1 MINFVCMP
9 ARSSGLIRGRQVA
22 DALNASRGPVDPH
35 ACVLDIHNTYL
46 EEARNLNDV
55 SLFVRSYDP
64 GLAAQ
69 LKRRGHFVGYD
80 IADQMCGDSFFRN
93 DPVKDLSAYAHAE
106 CDFYIVNNTPTLKDL
121 EPFANNKPIY
131 VVPHHTVNYD
141 RHVNELRKVERV
153 GYVGLPEQLSAKED
167 IEKLCA
173 KMGVQ
178 FVSIHPN
185 TREECVEV
193 MKTIDVGVVFAEA
206 DGSIKPRF
214 AELVRRHKPNTK
226 LSNFQSFGIRT
237 VCTPY
242 VSYVEHGGGASRFE
256 ETRAG
261 MMESLEF
268 LIRSSSLMEV
278 ERARALAVGQR
289 FHINEIVKLYKNIV
303 LDLDAVRDS

>member
-9 ARSSGLIRGRQVA
+9 QRTSGEIRGRQVA
-22 DALNASRGPVDPH
+22 DALREGAR
-35 ACVLDIHNTYL
+35 VLDIHNTDL
-46 EEARNLNDV
+46 ENEHALNDV
-55 SLFVRSYDP
+55 SLFVRSYDAN
-64 GLAAQ
+64 LAKQ
-69 LKRRGHFVGYD
+69 MKRRGHRVGYD
-80 IADQMCGDSFFRN
+80 VADQMCGDCFFRD

-121 EPFANNKPIY
+121 EPFADGKPIY
-131 VVPHHTVNYD
+131 VVPHHTVNYEG
-141 RHVNELRKVERV
+141 HVNTLKKAERV
-153 GYVGLPEQLSAKED
+153 GYVGLPEQLSAKDD

-173 KMGVQ
+173 KMGVE

-206 DGSIKPRF
+206 DGHLKPRF
-214 AELVRRHKPNTK
+214 AELMKRHKPNTK

-242 VSYVEHGGGASRFE
+242 VSYVEHGGGAARFE
-256 ETRAG
+256 ETRDG

-268 LIRSSSLMEV
+268 LIEGSSISKMES
-278 ERARALAVGQR
+278 ARALEVGKR
-289 FHINEIVKLYKNIV
+289 FHIDEVTKLYKNIV
-303 LDLDAVRDS
+303 LDLNATSDA